1 MNLIN
6 KLRKDPDFLHALED
20 AMYITAPAINLSGG
34 FSGKNSI
41 ALSKKNLPKE
51 ITNAKILLVDK
62 STILLACNL
71 KKHHTPF
78 QIRLYAQFSNDV
90 VERITVNKDA
100 QNLGYAYLYAR
111 EVEKDEPIVN
121 ILIGSLK
128 ESQKA
133 EAFALA
139 DMISFEHTKL
149 ITIPTKIKK

>member
-1 MNLIN
+1 MNISD
-6 KLRKDPDFLHALED
+6 KHKRDPLFLHALED
-20 AMYITAPAINLSGG
+20 AIYVTSPSINLSGG

-51 ITNAKILLVDK
+51 ITSAKILLVDK

-71 KKHHTPF
+71 KIHHTPF
-78 QIRLYAQFSNDV
+78 QVRLYVQFSNDV

-133 EAFALA
+133 GAFALA